1 MEMSNPF
8 LDLAD
13 TGKNAWWRY
22 VLGVLLVLMMWM
34 IGTVIIITPVTLQIV
49 SEASPFGLAL
59 ALVTFAPMLLGPML
73 VTRWLHGRPVAT
85 LVGPER
91 RLNWRRIGVGAL
103 LWLVLAGLAT
113 LVDALLHPGQYMLNP
128 AFLQNL
134 PLLLVGL
141 FLIPLQTSA
150 EEVFFR
156 GYLLQATG
164 RLTRNGLVLSV
175 INGVVFTL
183 PHLAN
188 PEAESNA
195 VLAGLNWFVFGFFA
209 TLITLRSGSLDY
221 ALGIH
226 AVNNLFGLIIAGYE
240 GGALP
245 ALALFVASELDAAY
259 ALLSLLVAALAASL
273 FLNRLERVPEALT
286 ASRREQRYR

>member
-49 SEASPFGLAL
+49 NEASPFGLAL
-59 ALVTFAPMLLGPML
+59 ALLTFAPMLLGPML

-113 LVDALLHPGQYMLNP
+113 LVDALLRPGQYMVNP

-164 RLTRNGLVLSV
+164 RLTRNVWMLSV

-188 PEAESNA
+188 PETEGNA

-209 TLITLRSGSLDY
+209 TIITLRSGSLDY

-259 ALLSLLVAALAASL
+259 ALLSLLVAALTAFI
-273 FLNRLERVPEALT
+273 FLNRLERAPEALT
-286 ASRREQRYR
+286 ASRQEQRYG